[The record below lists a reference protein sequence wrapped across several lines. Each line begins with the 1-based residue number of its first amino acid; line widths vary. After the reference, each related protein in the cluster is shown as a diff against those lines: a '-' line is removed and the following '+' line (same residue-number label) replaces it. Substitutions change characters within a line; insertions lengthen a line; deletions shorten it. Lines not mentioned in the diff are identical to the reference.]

1 MESQVRTGKP
11 AIRAL
16 VVDDSTVVRRLMEF
30 TLGPMGIELEF
41 AGSGEDAIALTR
53 RKRFDVVFLDV
64 LLPGIDGYRVCKT
77 IKGDKRTRSTP
88 VIMLTS
94 KNSAID
100 KVRGMMSGSDVYL
113 TKPLDKSELLRA
125 MGRCLPW
132 TTATL
137 LPRAAAGAAG
147 PDSRR
152 RELQGERS

>member
-1 MESQVRTGKP
+1 MEQRKSQPSKP
-11 AIRAL
+11 SIRAL

-30 TLGPMGIELEF
+30 TLGSMGVEIDF

-53 RKRFDVVFLDV
+53 EKTYDVIFLDV
-64 LLPGIDGYRVCKT
+64 LLPGIDGYRVCRS
-77 IKGDKRTRSTP
+77 IKGDKRSKHTP

-113 TKPLDKSELLRA
+113 TKPLEKSELLKA
-125 MGRCLPW
+125 MDQCLPW

-137 LPRAAAGAAG
+137 LQRAAAT
-147 PDSRR
+147 R
-152 RELQGERS
+152 